1 VILLANVKNRIKK
14 RKDALK
20 ELNELV
26 QRDSNLLL
34 IHYSCES
41 FYNIKDGRTPRITSI
56 AVRYF
61 STAQTVSFSIHKVAE
76 KQGKLDRIE
85 EHYDELEKE
94 MLDEFFQFVTSHN
107 NYNWIHWNM
116 RDINYGFEAINH
128 RYSVLG
134 GTPVVIHDKNKFDL
148 ARKIVDIYGS
158 NYIKEHP
165 RFEKLVDKNNITKRD
180 FLSGAE
186 EAEAFEN
193 KEFVKLHQSTLRKVD
208 ILHIIVDRIIDNE
221 LKTDS
226 SLREVY
232 GLTPQG
238 FYELVKEN
246 WVYNLFIF
254 LLGAAI
260 SGIIGNLIQF

>member
-1 VILLANVKNRIKK
+1 MANAKYRIKK

-26 QRDSNLLL
+26 ERDSNLLI

-61 STAQTVSFSIHKVAE
+61 NTGQTISFSIHKVAE
-76 KQGKLDRIE
+76 KQGKLDSVE
-85 EHYDELEKE
+85 DHYNELEKS
-94 MLDEFFQFVTSHN
+94 MLNEFYQFVSTHI
-107 NYNWIHWNM
+107 NYKWIHWNM
-116 RDINYGFEAINH
+116 RDINFGFEAINH

-134 GTPVVIHDKNKFDL
+134 GTPNLIHDNNKYDL
-148 ARKIVDIYGS
+148 ARKMVDIYG

-165 RFEKLVDKNNITKRD
+165 RFEKLIDKNNITKRD
-180 FLSGAE
+180 FLGGAA

-208 ILHIIVDRIIDNE
+208 MLQSVVERIIENN
-221 LKTDS
+221 LKTDTTI
-226 SLREVY
+226 REIY
-232 GLTPQG
+232 GFTPQG
-238 FYELVKEN
+238 LYELVKEN
-246 WVYNLFIF
+246 WGYNLFIF
-254 LLGAAI
+254 LLGAVL
-260 SGIIGNLIQF
+260 SGIVGYIITLLLT